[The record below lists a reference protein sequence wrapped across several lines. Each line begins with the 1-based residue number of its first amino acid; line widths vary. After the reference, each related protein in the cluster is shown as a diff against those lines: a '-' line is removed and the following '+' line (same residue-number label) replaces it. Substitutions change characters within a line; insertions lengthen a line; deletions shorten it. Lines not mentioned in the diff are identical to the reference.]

1 MSLFT
6 DKAPGI
12 MRLLMRDFA
21 LDDLSAAAIVGNLG
35 HESGGFR
42 FLQEKKPLIPGSKG
56 GYGWAQWTGPRRRNY
71 EAYCKRNNLDPASDK
86 ANYGFLFVELT
97 GSEAAAI
104 PAVKAASGLAAKVKA
119 FETKFERA
127 GIKHYDSR
135 NNYAAQALK
144 AYHAA
149 EPPKTTEAKAKD
161 AAKAGGGAVVAGTV
175 ATGAQQ
181 GWGLTEWAIAIGCLL
196 VVAGVAAGAFYWYR
210 HRRVVP
216 AEKTP
221 VATPLPDLPPAI
233 RATAPKARKT
243 KAGRKSPR
251 RRVKPAAKKRAA

>member
-1 MSLFT
+1 MSVFT

-42 FLQEKKPLIPGSKG
+42 FLQEKKPLVPGSKG
-56 GYGWAQWTGPRRRNY
+56 GYGWAQWTGPRRRLY
-71 EAYCKRNNLDPASDK
+71 EAYCKRNNLDPAIDK

-119 FETKFERA
+119 FEMKFERA

-144 AYHAA
+144 TYHAA
-149 EPPKTTEAKAKD
+149 EPPKTTEAKTKD
-161 AAKAGGGAVVAGTV
+161 AAKVGGGAVVAGAV
-175 ATGAQQ
+175 VTGANS
-181 GWGLTEWAIAIGCLL
+181 GWGVLEWAVAAGCLIIL
-196 VVAGVAAGAFYWYR
+196 AAVAAGAFYWWR
-210 HRRVVP
+210 HRRIAPV
-216 AEKTP
+216 EKTP
-221 VATPLPDLPPAI
+221 AATPLPDLPPEI
-233 RATAPKARKT
+233 KGTAPKARKA

-251 RRVKPAAKKRAA
+251 RRAKPAARKRAA

>member
-12 MRLLMRDFA
+12 MRLLMRDFG

-56 GYGWAQWTGPRRRNY
+56 GYGWAQWTGPRRRQY

-97 GSEAAAI
+97 GSEKAAI
-104 PAVKAASGLAAKVKA
+104 PAVKAAVGLAAKVKA
-119 FETKFERA
+119 FELKFERA
-127 GIKHYDSR
+127 GIKHYPSR
-135 NNYAAQALK
+135 NNYATQALK

-149 EPPKTTEAKAKD
+149 EPPKTTEAKVKD
-161 AAKAGGGAVVAGTV
+161 VVLGTGGAVAGGTV
-175 ATGAQQ
+175 LTGANA
-181 GWGLTEWAIAIGCLL
+181 GWGILEWAIAAACLIFA
-196 VVAGVAAGAFYWYR
+196 VAAVAGAFYWYR
-210 HRRVVP
+210 HRRTAPVD
-216 AEKTP
+216 KTP

-233 RATAPKARKT
+233 RATAPKARKAA
-243 KAGRKSPR
+243 KKK
-251 RRVKPAAKKRAA
+251 KPAKKRAA

>member
-42 FLQEKKPLIPGSKG
+42 FLQEKKPLVPGSKG
-56 GYGWAQWTGPRRRNY
+56 GYGWAQWTGPRRRQY
-71 EAYCKRNNLDPASDK
+71 EAYCKRNSLDPASDK
-86 ANYGFLFVELT
+86 ANYGFLFVELM
-97 GSEAAAI
+97 GSEKAAI
-104 PAVKAASGLAAKVKA
+104 PAVKAAVGLAAKVKA
-119 FETKFERA
+119 FEMKFERA

-161 AAKAGGGAVVAGTV
+161 AAKAGSGAVVAGTV
-175 ATGAQQ
+175 AAGAQQ

-233 RATAPKARKT
+233 RATAPKVRKARRAKSQKT
-243 KAGRKSPR
+243 RPAR
-251 RRVKPAAKKRAA
+251 RTKKRAA